1 MQLTLGSMLASSAR
15 RHPDKAA
22 IRAAG
27 HALSYAQLQAAA
39 GRAARVL
46 IDAGVTRG
54 HCVALMCF
62 NTPGFV
68 IAAFGAWRLGAI
80 VVPINH
86 KLAAPEVDYV
96 LHHCG
101 ARLAI
106 CDGALAGI
114 VTAVATCP
122 VLTTDSAVDRLG
134 DFDALLETAEAFEDE
149 LAEEGDLAQ
158 VLYTSGTT
166 GKPKGCLH
174 DHRGLS
180 LVAAYSSAVVPMR
193 ADDRSLI
200 AMPIWHASPLNN
212 WLLGALFIGATV
224 VLLREYHPRHFLQT
238 VQDEKITMY
247 FGAPVSFLA
256 PLQLVPDFAE
266 FDLSSVRAFIYG
278 AGPIGADTARMLQ
291 KAYRNDRFF
300 QVYGMTETGPSGTI
314 LYPEEQIER
323 AGSCGRSTLPGID
336 RRVVKADGSEAGPGE
351 VGEVWF
357 RAVTIMRGYLNDA
370 EATAAAFD
378 GEWYRTG
385 DLARLDE
392 AGYATIVD
400 RARDMIITGGENVY
414 SKEVE
419 DALMNHPAIA
429 DAAVVG
435 KPHAQWGETIVAF
448 VALKPEQSLDIDGL
462 RDWLDTRLARYK
474 LPRELHL
481 RQSLPRTPSGKVQKH
496 LLRQQISAAESN
508 TAA

>member
-1 MQLTLGSMLASSAR
+1 MQLTLGTMLASSAR
-15 RHPDKAA
+15 RYPDKAA

-27 HALSYAQLQAAA
+27 REISYAQLQAGAE
-39 GRAARVL
+39 RAARVL
-46 IDAGVTRG
+46 IDVGVTRG
-54 HCVALMCF
+54 DCVALMCF
-62 NTPGFV
+62 NTSGFV
-68 IAAFGAWRLGAI
+68 IAAFGAWRLGAV

-96 LHHCG
+96 LRHCG
-101 ARLAI
+101 ARLVI
-106 CDGALAGI
+106 CDGALAKV

-122 VLTTDSAVDRLG
+122 VLSTDSTVEGLA
-134 DFDALLETAEAFEDE
+134 DFDALLAAAEAFPDE
-149 LAEEGDLAQ
+149 LAQEGDLAQ

-166 GKPKGCLH
+166 GKPKGCMH

-212 WLLGALFIGATV
+212 WLLGGLFIGATI
-224 VLLREYHPRHFLQT
+224 VLLREYHPLHFLQT
-238 VQDEKITMY
+238 VQDEQITLY

-256 PLQLVPDFAE
+256 PLQMVPHFAD

-278 AGPIGADTARMLQ
+278 AGPIGADTARLLQ
-291 KAYRNDRFF
+291 KGYRNDRFF

-370 EATAAAFD
+370 EATEAAFD
-378 GEWYRTG
+378 GEWYKTG
-385 DLARLDE
+385 DLARLDD

-419 DALMNHPAIA
+419 DALMTHPAIA
-429 DAAVVG
+429 DAAVIG
-435 KPHAQWGETIVAF
+435 KPHAQWGETIIAF
-448 VALKPEQSLDIDGL
+448 ATLKPEQSLDIDTL
-462 RDWLDTRLARYK
+462 RDWLGEKLARYK

-481 RQSLPRTPSGKVQKH
+481 RDALPRTPTGKVQKH
-496 LLRQQISAAESN
+496 LLREQL
-508 TAA
+508 TAAGVSATT

>member
-1 MQLTLGSMLASSAR
+1 MQLTLGTMLASSAR
-15 RHPDKAA
+15 RHPDKTA

-27 HALSYAQLQAAA
+27 HNLSYAQLQDAAE
-39 GRAARVL
+39 RAARVL
-46 IDAGVTRG
+46 IEAGITRG
-54 HCVALMCF
+54 DCVALMCF

-68 IAAFGAWRLGAI
+68 IAAFGAWRLGAT

-101 ARLAI
+101 ARLVV
-106 CDGALAGI
+106 CDGTLAAV
-114 VTAVATCP
+114 VTRVARCP
-122 VLTTDSAVDRLG
+122 VLTTDSAVDGLG
-134 DFDALLETAEAFEDE
+134 DFDAQVDAAEPFPDD
-149 LAEEGDLAQ
+149 LAEEGDLAE

-212 WLLGALFIGATV
+212 WLLGGLFIGATM
-224 VLLREYHPRHFLQT
+224 VLLREYHPLHFLQT
-238 VQDEKITMY
+238 VQDEKITVY

-256 PLQLVPDFAE
+256 PLQRVPNFAE

-323 AGSCGRSTLPGID
+323 AGSCGRNTLPGID

-370 EATAAAFD
+370 EATAAAFA
-378 GEWYRTG
+378 GEWYKTG

-419 DALMNHPAIA
+419 DALMTHPAIA

-435 KPHAQWGETIVAF
+435 KPHAQWGETIIAF
-448 VALKPEQSLDIDGL
+448 ATLKPGQSLDIDTL
-462 RDWLDTRLARYK
+462 RDWLGTKLARYK

-481 RQSLPRTPSGKVQKH
+481 RDGLPRTPSGKVQKH
-496 LLRQQISAAESN
+496 LLREHLS
-508 TAA
+508 TAGASSTV